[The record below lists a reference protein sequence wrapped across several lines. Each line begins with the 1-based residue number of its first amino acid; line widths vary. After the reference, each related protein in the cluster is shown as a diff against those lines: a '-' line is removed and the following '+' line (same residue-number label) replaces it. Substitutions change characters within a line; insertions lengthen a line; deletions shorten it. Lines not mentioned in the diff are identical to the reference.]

1 MKTTATTEAVSS
13 SPEENELWSQ
23 QWRQNTSH
31 AGQKPRADWKN
42 VLQIP
47 GAGRK
52 SRKPPTPFVGY
63 KLNGKSK
70 FMSIRDCCRQH
81 CGSRFHP
88 SSIVGFSYFK
98 NWHHNRVRGF

>member
-70 FMSIRDCCRQH
+70 FI
-81 CGSRFHP
+81 GLWN
-88 SSIVGFSYFK
+88 GF
-98 NWHHNRVRGF
+98 GFTQF

>member
-70 FMSIRDCCRQH
+70 NIWNKCH
-81 CGSRFHP
+81 IWSRLTKKEGMLKKLAQRATT
-88 SSIVGFSYFK
+88 IDVG
-98 NWHHNRVRGF
+98 